1 MYKIEVSELAD
12 KKFYKIAR
20 KNKVL
25 FESIS
30 KKIEEVKLNP
40 EHFKPLR
47 GSMKGERR
55 IHFGPFV
62 MTFEI
67 DYKRGVVRIL
77 DFDHHDQAYKK

>member
-1 MYKIEVSELAD
+1 MYKIEVSEVVD

-20 KNKVL
+20 KNKAL
-25 FESIS
+25 FEAIS
-30 KKIEEVKLNP
+30 KKINELKSNP

-47 GSMKGERR
+47 GSMKGERS

-67 DYKRGVVRIL
+67 DYKKGVVRIL
-77 DFDHHDQAYKK
+77 DFAHHDNAYVG

>member
-12 KKFYKIAR
+12 RKFYRIAR
-20 KNKVL
+20 KNRAL
-25 FESIS
+25 FEAVC
-30 KKIEEVKLNP
+30 KKIEELKTNP

-67 DYKRGVVRIL
+67 DYSRGAVKIL
-77 DFDHHDQAYKK
+77 DFDHHDSIY

>member
-30 KKIEEVKLNP
+30 KKIEELKFNP

-77 DFDHHDQAYKK
+77 DFDHHDKAYKE